1 MKTDYEIEP
10 VEIYCGDIMQAEMLR
25 SLLENAEINAF
36 LKDEM
41 MGTLTAPGGA
51 GAVKVL
57 VSNQDAEGAKAIV
70 EEYEK
75 NMMQE

>member
-1 MKTDYEIEP
+1 METDYEIEP

-51 GAVKVL
+51 CAVKVL
-57 VSNQDAEGAKAIV
+57 VSNGHPV
-70 EEYEK
+70 EYG
-75 NMMQE
+75 QELFLIDTSDVK